1 MFRIALLSIVSLLL
15 VRDLP
20 AQTGSGPGNTILT
33 LPEVIQIA
41 REQSLMG
48 LMARHQLR
56 SSYWEF
62 RTYKASRRPGLSLE
76 ATVPSLNNTME
87 SVTQPDGSE
96 KFVSRSN
103 MQTSLDLQ
111 LNQNIALTG
120 GRIFVTSQIQRN
132 DNFGEDPPSTYLAYP
147 VTIGFLQP
155 INGYNELKWDK
166 KIEPLKFEEAKLDY
180 INTME
185 RVSQRAVGYFFDLAL
200 AQINLEIALKN
211 QANADTLYQIA
222 KGRYQLGT
230 IAEDELLQ
238 MELASLNAGT
248 DLNEANIDLALRK
261 SRLRSFL
268 GFNERVSLELILPRD
283 VPEMELDYTRTLS
296 EAKTNNPEVLNFQ
309 RQLLEAEM
317 RVAQAR
323 SQKGIRA
330 NLFAQFG
337 LSQFAEELGGAYQ
350 NPLNQQRVEV
360 GVQVPLLDWGLGKGQ
375 YRMAQSAQE
384 VTRTNVQQSQIDFD
398 ENIFLQVM
406 QFNLQDDQ
414 VGIASKKDTIANL
427 RYEVAKRRFLIGKI
441 DVLELNVA
449 LEEKDV
455 ARREFVQSL
464 RNYWDYYYNLRGL
477 TLYDWHVDVKLRRT
491 LTSCCSS
498 RPVISCTWRSI
509 RISTAGSPDPLS

>member
-1 MFRIALLSIVSLLL
+1 MQRFIFFLLVSLIA
-15 VRDLP
+15 REIP
-20 AQTGSGPGNTILT
+20 AQNDSPLETKVLT
-33 LPEVIQIA
+33 LPEVIQLA

-48 LMARHQLR
+48 LMARHQFR

-62 RTYKASRRPGLSLE
+62 RTYKASRRPGLTLE
-76 ATVPSLNNTME
+76 ATIPSLKNSME

-96 KFVSRSN
+96 RFVTTSN

-120 GRIFVTSQIQRN
+120 GRVFVTSQLQRN
-132 DNFGEDPPSTYLAYP
+132 DNFGQDPPTTYLAYP
-147 VTIGFLQP
+147 VTIGFYQP
-155 INGYNELKWDK
+155 INGYNESRWDR
-166 KIEPLKFEEAKLDY
+166 KIEPMKYEEAKLDY

-211 QANADTLYQIA
+211 LANADTLYQIA
-222 KGRYQLGT
+222 TGRYQLGT

-268 GFNERVSLELILPRD
+268 GFNERVNLQLILPRE
-283 VPEMELDYTRTLS
+283 VPGMELDYTRTLT
-296 EAKTNNPEVLNFQ
+296 EAKANNPEILEMQ
-309 RQLLEAEM
+309 RQLLEAEKD
-317 RVAQAR
+317 VAEAR

-337 LSQFAEELGGAYQ
+337 LSQYADGLGEAYMD
-350 NPLNQQRVEV
+350 PTNQQRVEV
-360 GVQVPLLDWGLGKGQ
+360 GVQVPLLDWGMGRGR

-414 VGIASKKDTIANL
+414 VGIASKKDTIADL

-455 ARREFVQSL
+455 ARREFVQAL
-464 RNYWDYYYNLRGL
+464 RNYWDYYYDLRGL
-477 TLYDWHVDVKLRRT
+477 TLYDWQNDMKLEEDFDEMLVK
-491 LTSCCSS
+491 
-498 RPVISCTWRSI
+498 
-509 RISTAGSPDPLS
+509 